1 MVAASKLDVK
11 AAQQDLDDWR
21 RQMKMQFEKT
31 MAMYT
36 RANERVQ
43 LYQGSVLPHSKQNT
57 EATMSA
63 YQSGVTDFN
72 VLVRARL
79 TELKSQLQFVKLN
92 VERAKAQVELLYLAA
107 VD

>member
-1 MVAASKLDVK
+1 
-11 AAQQDLDDWR
+11 
-21 RQMKMQFEKT
+21 
-31 MAMYT
+31 MAVYN

-43 LYQGSVLPHSKQNT
+43 LYEGSVLPHSRQNT
-57 EATMSA
+57 EATLNA

-79 TELKSQLQFVKLN
+79 TELKSELQFVKLN
-92 VERAKAQVELLYLAA
+92 VERAKAQVELLYLAG